1 MGTSWILNYN
11 NSGIIIVSKF
21 TIIIII
27 DNTKIIFLYVKFL
40 LKINII
46 IAVNIIMLIIASSII
61 IITLYDLRKDLLM
74 EIVHIK

>member
-1 MGTSWILNYN
+1 M
-11 NSGIIIVSKF
+11 SKF